1 MSNKMFSIE
10 CPDHKA
16 VHRTSFHYAEIQK
29 GNKILA
35 SSRNRIGSR
44 SRGCGW
50 SDQTLHAE
58 RAAVKALGDLSQL
71 RGCVLIVVR
80 VGKHNEVMGSKP
92 CHDCEKFLTK
102 CMVKWGLSK
111 VIYS

>member
-1 MSNKMFSIE
+1 MFCIE
-10 CPDHKA
+10 CPDHKS

-29 GNKILA
+29 GNKVLA
-35 SSRNRIGSR
+35 RSRNRVGSR

-71 RGCVLIVVR
+71 RGCILIVVR
-80 VGKHNEVMGSKP
+80 ISKQNEVMGSKP

-102 CMVKWGLSK
+102 CIEKYGLRK
-111 VIYS
+111 VVYS

>member
-1 MSNKMFSIE
+1 MLSIE
-10 CPDHKA
+10 CPEHKA
-16 VHRTSFHYAEIQK
+16 VHRTSYHYAEIVK
-29 GNKILA
+29 GKKVLA

-50 SDQTLHAE
+50 GDQSLHAE
-58 RAAVKALGDLSQL
+58 RAVVKALGDLSQL

-80 VGKHNEVMGSKP
+80 VSKQNEVMGSKP
-92 CHDCEKFLTK
+92 CHDCEKFLMK
-102 CMVKWGLSK
+102 CIEKYGLRK

>member
-1 MSNKMFSIE
+1 MLPIE
-10 CPDHKA
+10 VPEYIPVHK
-16 VHRTSFHYAEIQK
+16 TSYHYAEILK

-50 SDQTLHAE
+50 SDQSLHAE

-71 RGCVLIVVR
+71 RGCILVVFR
-80 VGKHNEVMGSKP
+80 ISKHNEVMGSKP
-92 CHDCEKFLTK
+92 CRDCEKFLTK
-102 CMVKWGLSK
+102 CMDRYGLRK

>member
-1 MSNKMFSIE
+1 MLPYTITENK
-10 CPDHKA
+10 C
-16 VHRTSFHYAEIQK
+16 VHGTQYHYAEILK
-29 GNKILA
+29 GNKVLA

-71 RGCVLIVVR
+71 RGCTLVVIR
-80 VGKHNEVMGSKP
+80 LNKRNEVVGSKP
-92 CHDCEKFLTK
+92 CGDCVKFLTK
-102 CMVKWGLSK
+102 CMNKWGLNK

>member
-1 MSNKMFSIE
+1 MLSIE
-10 CPDHKA
+10 CPDHKPL
-16 VHRTSFHYAEIQK
+16 HRTSFHYAEIHR
-29 GNKILA
+29 GNKVLA

-71 RGCVLIVVR
+71 RGCILIVVR
-80 VGKHNEVMGSKP
+80 IGKQNEVMGSKP
-92 CHDCEKFLTK
+92 CHDCEKFLMK
-102 CMVKWGLSK
+102 CMKCYGLRK
-111 VIYS
+111 VVYS